1 MNRLQKKA
9 WTELI
14 LCFVTIVMITIP
26 CLLFMAARNTQ
37 GLDYVIICLI
47 VGTPTG
53 LICYLSET
61 KKLKKFDE
69 REQAILRKAFS
80 VSAVVFIFYL
90 LAFSLTSFFA
100 IGGKQSIPVVLMPI
114 MVLTG
119 VILAQCTQSFFILI
133 QCAKEDDDETEGGAV

>member
-9 WTELI
+9 WTELVAV
-14 LCFVTIVMITIP
+14 FVTIVLITIP
-26 CLLFMAARNTQ
+26 CLLFMAARNAQ

-53 LICYLSET
+53 LITYLIES

-80 VSAVVFIFYL
+80 ISAMVFIFYL
-90 LAFSLTSFFA
+90 LAFSLTSFFV

-114 MVLTG
+114 MVLAG
-119 VILAQCTQSFFILI
+119 VILAQCTQSFILLM
-133 QCAKEDDDETEGGAV
+133 QCAKEENE

>member
-1 MNRLQKKA
+1 MNRLQKRA

-14 LCFVTIVMITIP
+14 AAFVMIVLIIIP
-26 CLLFMAARNTQ
+26 CLLFMAAGNTQ

-53 LICYLSET
+53 LICYLIEL
-61 KKLKKFDE
+61 KKLKKYDE
-69 REQAILRKAFS
+69 REQAIIRKAFS
-80 VSAVVFIFYL
+80 ISAMLFIFYL
-90 LAFSLTSFFA
+90 SVFSFVSFFT

-119 VILAQCTQSFFILI
+119 LFLAQCTQSFVILF
-133 QCAKEDDDETEGGAV
+133 QCAKEDDE

>member
-9 WTELI
+9 WTELVAV
-14 LCFVTIVMITIP
+14 FVTIVLITIP
-26 CLLFMAARNTQ
+26 CLLFMATRNAQ

-53 LICYLSET
+53 LITYLIES

-80 VSAVVFIFYL
+80 ISVMVFMFYL
-90 LAFSLTSFFA
+90 LAFSLTSFFV

-119 VILAQCTQSFFILI
+119 VILAQCTQSFILLM
-133 QCAKEDDDETEGGAV
+133 QCAKEENE

>member
-1 MNRLQKKA
+1 MNRLQKRA

-14 LCFVTIVMITIP
+14 AAFVMIVLVTIP
-26 CLLFMAARNTQ
+26 CMLLLASRNAQ

-53 LICYLSET
+53 LICYLIES

-80 VSAVVFIFYL
+80 ISCAVFIFYL
-90 LAFSLTSFFA
+90 FAFSFVSFFT

-119 VILAQCTQSFFILI
+119 VILAQCTQSFIVLF
-133 QCAKEDDDETEGGAV
+133 QCAKEDDE

>member
-9 WTELI
+9 WTELVAV
-14 LCFVTIVMITIP
+14 FVTIVLITIP
-26 CLLFMAARNTQ
+26 CLLFMATRNAQ

-53 LICYLSET
+53 LITYLIES

-80 VSAVVFIFYL
+80 ISAMVFIFYL
-90 LAFSLTSFFA
+90 LAFSLTSFFV

-114 MVLTG
+114 MVLAG
-119 VILAQCTQSFFILI
+119 VILAQCTQSFILLM
-133 QCAKEDDDETEGGAV
+133 QCAKEENE